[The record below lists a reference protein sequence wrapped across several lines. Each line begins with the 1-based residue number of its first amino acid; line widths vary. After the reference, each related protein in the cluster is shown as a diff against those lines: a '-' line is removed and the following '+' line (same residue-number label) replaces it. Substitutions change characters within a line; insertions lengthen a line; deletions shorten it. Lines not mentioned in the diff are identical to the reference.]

1 MCRRDERQS
10 CAAREGAAASY
21 SSGALSLTSAGKIIS
36 VPIRLRGLFGGAVA
50 VCLMLGCG
58 GDSTAPT
65 KKSGLEIAAGVNV
78 TDTIGAA
85 LTQALIV
92 QVRQPDGAVLS
103 GTVVRFTALQND
115 STPYVSAIAVAPL
128 NSQYFSDFASDSTD
142 AHGRATALVELGSV
156 AGKAG
161 IVITVPELG
170 LTDTAWYT
178 VQPGRPAQFALG
190 VSDTVV
196 MRGIAWDIGAR
207 VMDRAGNRL
216 SSDSVSYASL
226 NSGATVTKSGHVTA
240 VTEGR
245 AEIEVQYGTAR
256 DTSRASIVPAGVMV
270 AVRPGNGV
278 YLMNLDGT
286 GLKELT
292 PLNDYSVFPQ
302 WSPDGRRI
310 TIYEGDPYAAV
321 DVTAVALDG
330 TRTPVIPNPVSLLG
344 GAAWVHPDGSGLLY
358 FSGPQSG
365 GPMSIWR
372 MNADGSGLVKLI
384 SPTDSY
390 DFTHPAPSPDG
401 KTVLYD
407 MDPQGIIALDVAT
420 KTVHALGLQGSF
432 PVYSPDGAHIAYLSG
447 SSLMIANSDG
457 TGARMLWNSSTVDVT
472 APSWSA
478 DGKWIVAQRG
488 GGGAALVR
496 VSDSLILPLPFAF
509 GYYQFALH

>member
-1 MCRRDERQS
+1 MC
-10 CAAREGAAASY
+10 
-21 SSGALSLTSAGKIIS
+21 L
-36 VPIRLRGLFGGAVA
+36 V
-50 VCLMLGCG
+50 LGCG

-65 KKSGLEIAAGVNV
+65 KKSGLEIAAGANV
-78 TDTIGAA
+78 TDTIGTA

-92 QVRQPDGAVLS
+92 QVRQPDGAVLR
-103 GTVVRFTALQND
+103 GTVVRFTALPID
-115 STPYVSAIAVAPL
+115 SLPYANAINVATL
-128 NSQYFSDFASDSTD
+128 NSQDFSAFASDSTD
-142 AHGRATALVELGSV
+142 PQGRTAVLVEFGNV
-156 AGKAG
+156 TGKAG
-161 IVITVPELG
+161 IKINVPELG

-178 VQPGRPAQFALG
+178 VQPGRPSQFALG
-190 VSDTVV
+190 VRDTAVT
-196 MRGIAWDIGAR
+196 RGISWDIGVR

-216 SSDSVSYASL
+216 SSDSVLYTSL
-226 NSGATVTKSGHVTA
+226 NSGATVTASGHVTA

-245 AEIEVQYGTAR
+245 AQIEVHFGTAR
-256 DTSRASIVPAGVMV
+256 DTSRASIVPPGVMV

-286 GLKELT
+286 GLRELT

-310 TIYEGDPYAAV
+310 TIYEGDPYGAV

-384 SPTDSY
+384 SPTNSY

-407 MDPQGIIALDVAT
+407 VDPQGIMALDVAT
-420 KTVHALGLQGSF
+420 TTVHALGLQGSF

-447 SSLMIANSDG
+447 SSLMVANSDG

-472 APSWSA
+472 APSWST
-478 DGKWIVAQRG
+478 DGKWIVTQRG